1 MDDGARLGGLL
12 VRGRSPSYGA
22 AAPLARSG
30 GKSGDELPS
39 STILGVGDA
48 GDWQSRCEGGS
59 AEWDGGRTRNHRRGT
74 LEGLGSRAHRLVW
87 SNGSRR
93 RQGRRR

>member
-1 MDDGARLGGLL
+1 MGDGARLGGSL
-12 VRGRSPSYGA
+12 VRGRSQSYGA
-22 AAPLARSG
+22 AAPLARFG

-39 STILGVGDA
+39 SAILGVGDA
-48 GDWQSRCEGGS
+48 GDWRSRREGGS
-59 AEWDGGRTRNHRRGT
+59 AECDGGRTRNRWRGT